1 MAIVQGRPVPVVIAI
16 VIMTVVEVMTAKG
29 VRSVMTTMKKD
40 RAVLV
45 DIGLLVECI
54 CQGTVY
60 RFLNPLTPISD
71 QNRIIIS
78 LYNINT
84 ISTRQVMRIKKNIN
98 LEIVDSILNSLN

>member
-1 MAIVQGRPVPVVIAI
+1 MAIVQGRPVPVVIVI

-29 VRSVMTTMKKD
+29 VRGVMTTMKKD
-40 RAVLV
+40 CAVLV

-60 RFLNPLTPISD
+60 RFL
-71 QNRIIIS
+71 
-78 LYNINT
+78 YNINT
-84 ISTRQVMRIKKNIN
+84 ISTRQVMRTKKNIN

>member
-1 MAIVQGRPVPVVIAI
+1 MAIVQGRPVPVVIVI

-29 VRSVMTTMKKD
+29 VRGVMTTMKKD
-40 RAVLV
+40 RTVLV

-54 CQGTVY
+54 CRGTVY

-71 QNRIIIS
+71 QNRIS

>member
-1 MAIVQGRPVPVVIAI
+1 MAIVQGRPVPVVIVI

-45 DIGLLVECI
+45 VIGLLVECI
-54 CQGTVY
+54 CQGTVN

-71 QNRIIIS
+71 QNRIS

>member
-1 MAIVQGRPVPVVIAI
+1 MAIVQGRPVPVVIVI

-29 VRSVMTTMKKD
+29 VRGVMTTMKKD
-40 RAVLV
+40 HAVLV

-54 CQGTVY
+54 CQGIVY

-71 QNRIIIS
+71 QNRIS

-84 ISTRQVMRIKKNIN
+84 ISTRQVMRIKKSIN

>member
-1 MAIVQGRPVPVVIAI
+1 MAIVQGRPVPVVIVI

-29 VRSVMTTMKKD
+29 VRGVMTTMKKD

-54 CQGTVY
+54 CRGTVY

-71 QNRIIIS
+71 QNRIS

>member
-1 MAIVQGRPVPVVIAI
+1 MAIVQGRPVPVVIVI

-40 RAVLV
+40 RTVSV

-71 QNRIIIS
+71 QNRIS
-78 LYNINT
+78 LYSINT

>member
-1 MAIVQGRPVPVVIAI
+1 MVIVQGHPVPVVIVI

-29 VRSVMTTMKKD
+29 VRGVMTTMKKD
-40 RAVLV
+40 RTVLV

-54 CQGTVY
+54 CRGTVY

-71 QNRIIIS
+71 QNRIS

>member
-1 MAIVQGRPVPVVIAI
+1 MVIVQGRPVPVVIVI

-71 QNRIIIS
+71 QNRIS

>member
-1 MAIVQGRPVPVVIAI
+1 MAIVQDRPVPVVIVI

-29 VRSVMTTMKKD
+29 VRGVMTTMKKD
-40 RAVLV
+40 CAVLV
-45 DIGLLVECI
+45 DIGLLVEFI

-60 RFLNPLTPISD
+60 RFLNPLTPISN
-71 QNRIIIS
+71 QNRIS

>member
-1 MAIVQGRPVPVVIAI
+1 MAIVQGRPVPVVIVI

-29 VRSVMTTMKKD
+29 VRGVMTTMKKD
-40 RAVLV
+40 RTVLV

-54 CQGTVY
+54 CQGRVY

-71 QNRIIIS
+71 QNRIS

-84 ISTRQVMRIKKNIN
+84 ISTRQVMRIEEKYQFG
-98 LEIVDSILNSLN
+98 DS

>member
-1 MAIVQGRPVPVVIAI
+1 MAIVQGRPVPVVIVI

-40 RAVLV
+40 CAVLV

-60 RFLNPLTPISD
+60 RFLNPLTPISN
-71 QNRIIIS
+71 QNRIS

-98 LEIVDSILNSLN
+98 TKFSKLTLYELYD

>member
-1 MAIVQGRPVPVVIAI
+1 MAIVQGRPVPVVIVI

-54 CQGTVY
+54 CRGTVY

-71 QNRIIIS
+71 QNRIS